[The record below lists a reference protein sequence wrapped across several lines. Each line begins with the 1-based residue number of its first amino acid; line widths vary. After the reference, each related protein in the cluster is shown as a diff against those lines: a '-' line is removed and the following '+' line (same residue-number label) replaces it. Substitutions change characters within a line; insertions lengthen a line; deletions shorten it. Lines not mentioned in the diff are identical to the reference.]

1 MLNNFNDPEK
11 IKARTEIKLKIEK
24 PILEVEPKPVKMQ
37 PVKESVAKF
46 LHLKEKEQRNHS
58 LLPTIKEDTE
68 LCPQTTR
75 LLE

>member
-24 PILEVEPKPVKMQ
+24 PMKEVEPKPVKMQ

-46 LHLKEKEQRNHS
+46 LH
-58 LLPTIKEDTE
+58 
-68 LCPQTTR
+68 
-75 LLE
+75 